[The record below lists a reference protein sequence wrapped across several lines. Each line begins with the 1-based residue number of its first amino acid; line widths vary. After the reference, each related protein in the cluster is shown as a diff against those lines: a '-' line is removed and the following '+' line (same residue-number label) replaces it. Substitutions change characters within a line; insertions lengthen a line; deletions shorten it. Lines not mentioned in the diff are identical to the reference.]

1 MSEVLVVKLG
11 GTTIADEQGV
21 IDEIADVT
29 RSRPVVVVHG
39 GGKRLTD
46 WLARLGVPTR
56 FERGRRVTDDATLE
70 VAWAVLGGLVNGE
83 LVAALRAAGADAVG
97 LTGADGDLLTG
108 ERVPELGRVARI
120 ARVERDLLDSL
131 LVAGRVPV
139 IAPLARDETGVVCN
153 VNADEAA
160 AGIAAD
166 IGARQTVLLT
176 DVEAVLD
183 GHGRPLRRLDAATAR
198 ALIADGTIAGGMVPK
213 VEAALAALGPSPA
226 DGTEVIISDGRAP
239 GALLRAL
246 GDPTFG
252 TRIGPERPATGT
264 QERLETGRVA

>member
-11 GTTIADEQGV
+11 GTTIAEEQGV
-21 IDEIADVT
+21 IGEIASVA

-46 WLARLGVPTR
+46 WLGRLGVPSR

-70 VAWAVLGGLVNGE
+70 VAWAVLGGVVNGE
-83 LVAALRAAGADAVG
+83 VVAALRAAGADAVG
-97 LTGADGDLLTG
+97 LTGADGDLLKG
-108 ERVPELGRVARI
+108 ERIADLGRVARI
-120 ARVERDLLDSL
+120 ARVERDLLDAL
-131 LVAGRVPV
+131 LVAGRIPV

-183 GHGRPLRRLDAATAR
+183 ADGRPLRRLDAATAR

-213 VEAALAALGPSPA
+213 VEAALAALGAAPDPDAEVVIA
-226 DGTEVIISDGRAP
+226 DGRIP
-239 GALLRAL
+239 GALIRAL
-246 GDPTFG
+246 GDAEFG
-252 TRIGPERPATGT
+252 TRIGPETAAAREHRFQP
-264 QERLETGRVA
+264 GRVA